1 MCAFVVPG
9 AREKMGD
16 EDGNREPGEDHQFG
30 RARAA
35 ANEMNGN
42 RGKRDQAAQK
52 TRRDKRAMTRCR
64 QRLLLG
70 GRMHQRRNVVPYRR
84 KQAHN
89 PNRTPEISGRA
100 PHFSGAGS
108 CQRPLK
114 PTLRWNVTRRTGASA
129 IACVAARNGVIS
141 RSW

>member
-16 EDGNREPGEDHQFG
+16 EDGNREPGEDHQLG
-30 RARAA
+30 RARRAA
-35 ANEMNGN
+35 GNEING
-42 RGKRDQAAQK
+42 KTAASATKAAQK

-89 PNRTPEISGRA
+89 PIARPSSQTRSPFFCSGIVSEA
-100 PHFSGAGS
+100 
-108 CQRPLK
+108 
-114 PTLRWNVTRRTGASA
+114 T
-129 IACVAARNGVIS
+129 
-141 RSW
+141 